1 LKGSTQ
7 EQLEEMMTPEKYAK
21 YKEISLPNAEKI
33 VDAYHNFK
41 TPGFRSNVLGDGS
54 AAHKTASILHQLLN
68 P

>member
-1 LKGSTQ
+1 VPGILTDKQT
-7 EQLEEMMTPEKYAK
+7 EWVETV
-21 YKEISLPNAEKI
+21 KEGWNVQAGPNAEKI